1 MSTNTKFILDYTDN
15 LTSETLTDM
24 YNQMNE
30 NDKLVVY
37 TRTDKRRL
45 QDVYLLLIN
54 EGFAHIVSLPQGKGK
69 YCFRCIKVPK
79 REKLLS
85 IIVPL
90 FNEEKTAPYLLDKLI
105 NRKWTMPVEFVIV
118 ESNSNDSTRE
128 IVKNL
133 PDDARI
139 IKVFEE
145 TPSGKGNAVL
155 NGIKH
160 SNGTHIAIQDGDLE
174 YDVEDYDALLQP
186 FIEDKSLFVLG
197 YRSNKNGWHMRSF
210 NGKKSWTAD
219 YLNIGQVVLT
229 KLLNVTLGTKLK
241 DPFTMYKI
249 FHRDCMYGIQFIG
262 GNFGLDWEIVI
273 RFVRKGIIPI
283 ELPVSYN
290 SRSYEEGKHISL
302 IGTPLEGLRMLL
314 HCKLASPV
322 YDYVDEENV

>member
-1 MSTNTKFILDYTDN
+1 
-15 LTSETLTDM
+15 
-24 YNQMNE
+24 
-30 NDKLVVY
+30 
-37 TRTDKRRL
+37 
-45 QDVYLLLIN
+45 
-54 EGFAHIVSLPQGKGK
+54 
-69 YCFRCIKVPK
+69 
-79 REKLLS
+79 
-85 IIVPL
+85 
-90 FNEEKTAPYLLDKLI
+90 
-105 NRKWTMPVEFVIV
+105 
-118 ESNSNDSTRE
+118 
-128 IVKNL
+128 
-133 PDDARI
+133 
-139 IKVFEE
+139 
-145 TPSGKGNAVL
+145 
-155 NGIKH
+155 
-160 SNGTHIAIQDGDLE
+160 
-174 YDVEDYDALLQP
+174 
-186 FIEDKSLFVLG
+186 
-197 YRSNKNGWHMRSF
+197 MRSF

>member
-1 MSTNTKFILDYTDN
+1 M
-15 LTSETLTDM
+15 
-24 YNQMNE
+24 
-30 NDKLVVY
+30 
-37 TRTDKRRL
+37 
-45 QDVYLLLIN
+45 
-54 EGFAHIVSLPQGKGK
+54 
-69 YCFRCIKVPK
+69 
-79 REKLLS
+79 
-85 IIVPL
+85 
-90 FNEEKTAPYLLDKLI
+90 
-105 NRKWTMPVEFVIV
+105 
-118 ESNSNDSTRE
+118 
-128 IVKNL
+128 
-133 PDDARI
+133 
-139 IKVFEE
+139 
-145 TPSGKGNAVL
+145 
-155 NGIKH
+155 
-160 SNGTHIAIQDGDLE
+160 
-174 YDVEDYDALLQP
+174 LQP